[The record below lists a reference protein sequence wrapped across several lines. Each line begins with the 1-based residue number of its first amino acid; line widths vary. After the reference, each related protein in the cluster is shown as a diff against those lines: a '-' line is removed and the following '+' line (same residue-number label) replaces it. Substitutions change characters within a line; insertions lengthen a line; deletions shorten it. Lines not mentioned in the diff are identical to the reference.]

1 MRQDG
6 AVRHQQT
13 RRGTYHHGNLPAALA
28 EAAARLAREGG
39 PEAVVLREAA
49 RQVGVSPTAAYRHFA
64 NHDDLLH
71 AVKERAL
78 ADLAE
83 RMEAEI
89 SAASES
95 ADPVAD
101 ALRRFRAIGLGYVG
115 YAVSE
120 PGLFRTAFCRTDK
133 PPEVAVDP
141 STTRP
146 FQLLTRTLDTLV
158 EHRKIGPRRRPLA
171 EMAAWAGV
179 HGLAI
184 LLIDGPLSRAPQDVR
199 EAVTRRTL
207 DVIIEGIC
215 QAD

>member
-1 MRQDG
+1 
-6 AVRHQQT
+6 VTQQQG

-39 PEAVVLREAA
+39 PESVVLREAA

-64 NHDDLLH
+64 NYDDLLH

-89 SAASES
+89 SATPAS

-101 ALRRFRAIGLGYVG
+101 ALRRFRAIGLGYVR
-115 YAVSE
+115 YALTE

-133 PPEVAVDP
+133 PPEIAVDP
-141 STTRP
+141 ATTRP
-146 FQLLTRTLDTLV
+146 FQMLTQILDTLA
-158 EHRKIGPRRRPLA
+158 EHGKIGPRSRPLA

-184 LLIDGPLSRAPQDVR
+184 LLIDGPLARLPEEVR
-199 EAVTRRTL
+199 EAATRRTL
-207 DVIIEGIC
+207 DVIIQGIC

>member
-1 MRQDG
+1 MELVT
-6 AVRHQQT
+6 AT
-13 RRGTYHHGNLPAALA
+13 RRSYHHGNLPTALA
-28 EAAARLAREGG
+28 EAAARLARDGG
-39 PEAVVLREAA
+39 PGAVVLREAA

-71 AVKERAL
+71 AVKDRAL

-89 SAASES
+89 SVGPEL

-101 ALRRFRAIGLGYVG
+101 ALRKFRAIGLSYVR

-133 PPEVAVDP
+133 PAGQPADP

-146 FQLLTRTLDTLV
+146 FQLLTRVVDTLAERGRV
-158 EHRKIGPRRRPLA
+158 GPRHRRFA
-171 EMAAWAGV
+171 ELAAWAGV
-179 HGLAI
+179 HGLAM
-184 LLIDGPLSRAPQDVR
+184 LLIDGPLARMPEQVR
-199 EAVTRRTL
+199 EAVIERTL
-207 DVIIEGIC
+207 DMVIDGVC

>member
-1 MRQDG
+1 
-6 AVRHQQT
+6 VTQQEA
-13 RRGTYHHGNLPAALA
+13 RRGSYHHGNLPVALA
-28 EAAARLAREGG
+28 DAAVRLAREGG

-78 ADLAE
+78 TDLAE
-83 RMEAEI
+83 RMETEI
-89 SAASES
+89 SAGEEL

-101 ALRRFRAIGLGYVG
+101 GLRRLRAIGLGYVS
-115 YAVSE
+115 YAVAE
-120 PGLFRTAFCRTDK
+120 PGLFRTAFCRTDR
-133 PPEVAVDP
+133 PADVAVDP

-146 FQLLTRTLDTLV
+146 FQLLTQVLDSLA
-158 EHRKIGPRRRPLA
+158 EQGKIGPRHRPFA
-171 EMAAWAGV
+171 EVAAWATV

-184 LLIDGPLSRAPQDVR
+184 LVIDGPLSRVPEDVR
-199 EAVTRRTL
+199 KVACARTL
-207 DVIIEGIC
+207 DAIIDGIC

>member
-1 MRQDG
+1 VTQRQS
-6 AVRHQQT
+6 
-13 RRGTYHHGNLPAALA
+13 YHHGNLPAALA
-28 EAAARLAREGG
+28 EAAARLARDGG

-64 NHDDLLH
+64 NHDDLVH

-89 SAASES
+89 SAGQEL

-101 ALRRFRAIGLGYVG
+101 SLRRFRVIGLSYVH
-115 YAVSE
+115 YAVTE

-133 PPEVAVDP
+133 PAGEAADP

-146 FQLLTRTLDTLV
+146 FQLLTKVLDTLA
-158 EHRKIGPRRRPLA
+158 EHGRIGPRRRPYA

-179 HGLAI
+179 HGLAV
-184 LLIDGPLSRAPQDVR
+184 LLIDGPLARQPQEVR
-199 EAVTRRTL
+199 DAATQRTL
-207 DVIIEGIC
+207 DMIIAGVC
-215 QAD
+215 QAG

>member
-1 MRQDG
+1 MTQRQG
-6 AVRHQQT
+6 
-13 RRGTYHHGNLPAALA
+13 RRGSYHHGNLPVALA
-28 EAAARLAREGG
+28 EAAVRLAREGG

-71 AVKERAL
+71 AVKQQAI

-83 RMEAEI
+83 RMAAEI
-89 SAASES
+89 SAGGEL

-101 ALRRFRAIGLGYVG
+101 ALRQFRAVGLGYVR
-115 YAVSE
+115 YALTE

-133 PPEVAVDP
+133 PPEEAADP
-141 STTRP
+141 SSTRP
-146 FQLLTRTLDTLV
+146 FQMLTQILDTLA
-158 EHRKIGPRRRPLA
+158 EHGRIGARHRPFA

-179 HGLAI
+179 HGLAV
-184 LLIDGPLSRAPQDVR
+184 LLIDGPLGRLPEEVR
-199 EAVTRRTL
+199 EAVVRRTI
-207 DVIIEGIC
+207 DVIIDGIC

>member
-1 MRQDG
+1 
-6 AVRHQQT
+6 VTST
-13 RRGTYHHGNLPAALA
+13 RRSYHHGNLPAALA

-71 AVKERAL
+71 AVKESAL
-78 ADLAE
+78 TDLAE

-89 SAASES
+89 SAGQEL

-101 ALRRFRAIGLGYVG
+101 ALRRFRAIGLSYVR
-115 YAVSE
+115 YAVTE

-133 PPEVAVDP
+133 PAGEVADP
-141 STTRP
+141 STTQA
-146 FQLLTRTLDTLV
+146 FQLLTKVLDTLA
-158 EHRKIGPRRRPLA
+158 EHGRIGPRHRPFA
-171 EMAAWAGV
+171 EMAAWAAV
-179 HGLAI
+179 HGLAV
-184 LLIDGPLSRAPQDVR
+184 LLIDGPLARQPEQVR
-199 EAVTRRTL
+199 EAATQRTL
-207 DVIIEGIC
+207 DAIIAGIC

>member
-1 MRQDG
+1 VTQEK
-6 AVRHQQT
+6 A
-13 RRGTYHHGNLPAALA
+13 RGRYHHGNLPTALA
-28 EAAARLAREGG
+28 DAAARLAREGG

-49 RQVGVSPTAAYRHFA
+49 RRVGVSPTAAYRHFA

-83 RMEAEI
+83 RMETEI
-89 SAASES
+89 SASGEL

-101 ALRRFRAIGLGYVG
+101 ALRRFQAIGLGYVR
-115 YAVSE
+115 YAVAE
-120 PGLFRTAFCRTDK
+120 PGMFRTAFCRTDK
-133 PPEVAVDP
+133 PPEAAVDP

-146 FQLLTRTLDTLV
+146 FQMLTQTLDTLAD
-158 EHRKIGPRRRPLA
+158 HGKIGPQRRPFA
-171 EMAAWAGV
+171 ELAAWAGV

-184 LLIDGPLSRAPQDVR
+184 LLIDGPLARLPEEVR
-199 EAVTRRTL
+199 EAATRRTL

>member
-1 MRQDG
+1 VTQ
-6 AVRHQQT
+6 A
-13 RRGTYHHGNLPAALA
+13 RRSYHHGNLPAALA

-71 AVKERAL
+71 VVKERAL
-78 ADLAE
+78 RGLAE

-89 SAASES
+89 CAGPRL
-95 ADPVAD
+95 ADPAAE
-101 ALRRFRAIGLGYVG
+101 ALRRLRAIGLGYVRF
-115 YAVSE
+115 AISE

-133 PPEVAVDP
+133 PAGVTADP
-141 STTRP
+141 SASRP
-146 FQLLTRTLDTLV
+146 YQMLTEVLDELA
-158 EHRKIGPRRRPLA
+158 ERGKIGPRRRPLA

-179 HGLAI
+179 HGLAA
-184 LLIDGPLSRAPQDVR
+184 LLIDGPLARQPDDVR
-199 EAVTRRTL
+199 AAAIERTL
-207 DVIIEGIC
+207 DMIIAGIC